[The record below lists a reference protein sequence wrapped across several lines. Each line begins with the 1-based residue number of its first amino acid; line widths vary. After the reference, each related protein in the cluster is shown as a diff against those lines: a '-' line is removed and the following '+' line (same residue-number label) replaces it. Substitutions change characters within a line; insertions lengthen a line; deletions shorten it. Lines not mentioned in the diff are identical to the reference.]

1 VEPNPDAHAAL
12 TVALALTGGMV
23 AQALARHM
31 RLPGIVLLL
40 ATGVVLGPDV
50 ADVIQPEALGSALYV
65 LVGFAVAVILFEG
78 GMNLNL
84 KRLRAE
90 AGVIQRLLTVGALIT
105 MGGAA
110 LAARLIMGWDWSLA
124 IAFGSLVIVTGP
136 TVVTPLLRR
145 IKVKHTVSTVL
156 EAEGVLIDAI
166 GAVVAVVTLEVLV
179 VSSVTTGLLDI
190 IERLGLG
197 MLLGLTGGFLL
208 AILLRY
214 KRVVPCPR
222 GWRTCLPCRS
232 SSACSKSAT
241 SFSPR
246 AGSSPSPWP
255 GWSSATP
262 ESTCS
267 GTCWSSRSS

>member
-110 LAARLIMGWDWSLA
+110 LG
-124 IAFGSLVIVTGP
+124 GTG
-136 TVVTPLLRR
+136 
-145 IKVKHTVSTVL
+145 
-156 EAEGVLIDAI
+156 A
-166 GAVVAVVTLEVLV
+166 
-179 VSSVTTGLLDI
+179 
-190 IERLGLG
+190 
-197 MLLGLTGGFLL
+197 
-208 AILLRY
+208 
-214 KRVVPCPR
+214 
-222 GWRTCLPCRS
+222 WR
-232 SSACSKSAT
+232 
-241 SFSPR
+241 
-246 AGSSPSPWP
+246 SPSAPW
-255 GWSSATP
+255 
-262 ESTCS
+262 
-267 GTCWSSRSS
+267 